1 MAVENAPA
9 DAVFPKTDLWTFLFQ
24 RPDRMILTDAGTER
38 SYTFSDLL
46 RLTPHIGHLLQS
58 RCGLNK
64 GDVLSVVTS
73 NSIDVPPVIWGAL
86 SVGVVVN
93 PLNPA
98 FTVNELAHYFKS
110 AGAKAVVTQKESYAA
125 VLEARRGTGLRPDH
139 IIVLDD
145 DDTSSVW
152 LPSSSS
158 LPEPAPHV
166 SAIKNPEQELSF
178 LVYSSGTTG
187 LPKGVMLS
195 HTNVVANLIQMA
207 SIDEGMFGPR
217 DRALAFLPF
226 FHIYGLTAIVNTGL
240 YLGMNT
246 FVMPRF
252 ELEAACRC
260 VHVHK
265 ITYVYIVPPVALQF
279 LQNPVVERYDLSSIR
294 LLTSAAAPLSVELIH
309 ALKQRR
315 GLIIR
320 QLYGM
325 SECSPCTHGQTFA
338 DAKKHPGSVGRPI
351 AGVSV
356 RFMPVDGEA
365 SSARREGEL
374 WVKGPNVF
382 LGYYNNP
389 QATEESLTSDGY
401 YKTGDVG
408 YEDPHGNLIIT
419 DRIKELIK
427 YKGFQI
433 APAELEDILHGHP
446 AVADCA
452 VVGVPEGQVGS
463 ELPRAFVKPAD
474 SVQEGPK
481 LAEELQAHVN
491 GKVAHYKRLRGGVIF
506 LETIPRNPSGKILRR
521 ELKKSFASKI

>member
-24 RPDRMILTDAGTER
+24 RPDRSFPDSQVILTDAGTER

-64 GDVLSVVTS
+64 GDVLSVVIS

-166 SAIKNPEQELSF
+166 SAVKNPEQELSF

-207 SIDEGMFGPR
+207 SIDEGM
-217 DRALAFLPF
+217 
-226 FHIYGLTAIVNTGL
+226 
-240 YLGMNT
+240 
-246 FVMPRF
+246 F